1 MGDALRI
8 LANREIVGLV
18 TQSAVRKSPS
28 INSPAVGARTHSTL
42 ARNRLPLQLPSG
54 RWLVLWF
61 GKLAEMPQAASAL
74 GIHTYFL
81 LPDVPRERKRVERR
95 LVSLAHMPLFHLGA
109 RMDGDSGLIEPAA
122 ASGKLVR
129 RTVTLDL
136 SPANTSKVDRAAL
149 QLSGFTAELAKTP
162 EYNSQLIRVNAT
174 ADMPEVLIPSAT
186 LFLFFWGV
194 STTLLNAV
202 VSGHLH
208 NPEMYLYNATNSDL
222 DTDPV
227 RIEVRRQWTDDEAV
241 YLAALLKEPG
251 AIDVGQQIFKAVAAA
266 RMSHPQAPLPLDVWP
281 PFARPLAVTG
291 LFRQV
296 GDSLLLTHILN
307 ADLAQDWGALEIYR
321 EGGRRVRTTSQ
332 FDNTEVPPPG
342 PPPPNGSI
350 GIAPTEDLELKE
362 TPGGWSPGAADL
374 PAVAALKARFP
385 NLLDVEVR
393 KPIDGA
399 PIEQRKRTRR
409 RVARGPY
416 TAINGRPLPRG
427 GAIKG
432 KIVGGETLGVT
443 GDDVQTREVAT
454 PFDDQLL
461 KFRDL
466 LARTPKTLA
475 IEGEVGVSIDFWDPY
490 CGISGADKPI
500 LFKLPTL
507 VDGELRTWLYRDPEC
522 RRTKHG
528 ICVRLSAVDASGRST
543 VRYLVDLERRVPLRR
558 DGSSDARPIST
569 GLMVVWFDQPL
580 TAMDACIN
588 LQIVLAD
595 AARTRSTARNIRPM
609 RGAHVATIRHRSAAL
624 PQTLASALAT
634 EDQCKSP
641 SPRPAESAL
650 EATT

>member
-1 MGDALRI
+1 
-8 LANREIVGLV
+8 
-18 TQSAVRKSPS
+18 
-28 INSPAVGARTHSTL
+28 
-42 ARNRLPLQLPSG
+42 
-54 RWLVLWF
+54 
-61 GKLAEMPQAASAL
+61 
-74 GIHTYFL
+74 
-81 LPDVPRERKRVERR
+81 
-95 LVSLAHMPLFHLGA
+95 
-109 RMDGDSGLIEPAA
+109 MDGESGLIKPAA
-122 ASGKLVR
+122 TSRKVVQ

-149 QLSGFTAELAKTP
+149 QLSGFMAELVKTP
-162 EYNSQLIRVNAT
+162 EYNSQLIRVTST

-208 NPEMYLYNATNSDL
+208 NPEMHLYNAANSDL
-222 DTDPV
+222 GSDPV

-251 AIDVGQQIFKAVAAA
+251 AIDVGQQIFKAIAAA
-266 RMSHPQAPLPLDVWP
+266 RMSHPRAPLPFDVWP
-281 PFARPLAVTG
+281 PFARPLTVTG

-296 GDSLLLTHILN
+296 GDSLLLTHILSV
-307 ADLAQDWGALEIYR
+307 DLAQGWSVLEIYR
-321 EGGRRVRTTSQ
+321 EGGRRVRTTTQ
-332 FDNTEVPPPG
+332 FDDKKESPPE

-350 GIAPTEDLELKE
+350 GISSTEDIELKE
-362 TPGGWSPGAADL
+362 TPGGWSSGAADL

-385 NLLDVEVR
+385 KLLDVEIR

-409 RVARGPY
+409 RITRGPY
-416 TAINGRPLPRG
+416 TAMNGRPLPRG

-432 KIVGGETLGVT
+432 KIVGDGTLGVT
-443 GDDVQTREVAT
+443 GDDLQTREVAT

-466 LARTPKTLA
+466 LARSPKTLA
-475 IEGEVGVSIDFWDPY
+475 IEGEVVVSLDFWDPY
-490 CGISGADKPI
+490 CGVSGADKPI
-500 LFKLPTL
+500 LFKLPTR
-507 VDGELRTWLYRDPEC
+507 VDGERRTWLYRDPGC
-522 RRTKHG
+522 LRTKHG
-528 ICVRLSAVDASGRST
+528 ICVRLSAVDTGGKPT

-558 DGSSDARPIST
+558 DGSSDERPIST

-580 TAMDACIN
+580 TAMEACIN

-624 PQTLASALAT
+624 RQTLASALAT

-641 SPRPAESAL
+641 APRSAKSVL
-650 EATT
+650 AATT